1 MQGTWARSLGEE
13 WGFPHAVRQ
22 LGPFSQLEKARM
34 LQCRAQEPQQKPP
47 KRENQRIECMP
58 R

>member
-34 LQCRAQEPQQKPP
+34 LQCRAQEPQQKPTAA
-47 KRENQRIECMP
+47 KKEKIKE
-58 R
+58 